1 MWPRTAAAPN
11 RDGLQLKSYSL
22 SFKDPVKEKT
32 ECKHLYFFAGGG
44 VNILDILS

>member
-1 MWPRTAAAPN
+1 MWPLRPRTAAAPN

-32 ECKHLYFFAGGG
+32 ERKHLCFLQAEVLIF
-44 VNILDILS
+44 